1 MIIKN
6 VKIFINRKF
15 VNGTIEFSDV
25 ILSIDAENDILI
37 NGDSNSQSNPG
48 NIDIIDGSGCYL
60 IPGLID
66 VHTHGAMNA
75 DASDGS
81 TEGIETMGRYYAAQ
95 GVTGWCPTTMTL
107 KEPELAKA
115 VSSIADYERPI
126 NGAKVL
132 GIHMEGPFVSKEKC
146 GAQNPDNISLP
157 NLDLIHRLNDISGGL
172 IKLITIA
179 PEVPG
184 AIDFIKEASKE
195 FTISVG
201 HTMADYD
208 TALNAFRSGANH
220 ATHLFNAM
228 PPLGHRDPGV
238 IGASFD
244 GGAMVELITD
254 GFHIS
259 PSVIRITHQLFEDR
273 LILISDSLRCA
284 GMPDGDYEL
293 GGQMIT
299 MTDGKAYMKGTTTI
313 AGSSIHLIEGLRRA
327 VSFGIPLEDAVL
339 AATFSPAKSIG
350 VDNEVGRIAVGRAA
364 DLVLLDKDLNVKH
377 VFIDGQ
383 SIK

>member
-6 VKIFINRKF
+6 AKVFINGAFNAFDVEFDTNIIR
-15 VNGTIEFSDV
+15 IENRIDTSKHSDKDV
-25 ILSIDAENDILI
+25 I
-37 NGDSNSQSNPG
+37 NGD
-48 NIDIIDGSGCYL
+48 DCFL

-75 DASDGS
+75 DASDGD
-81 TEGIETMGRYYAAQ
+81 TQGIESMARFYAAQ
-95 GVTGWCPTTMTL
+95 GVTAWCPTTMTL
-107 KEPELAKA
+107 KEPELTNAIK
-115 VSSIADYERPI
+115 SIANYKRP
-126 NGAKVL
+126 NDGAKVM
-132 GIHMEGPFVSKEKC
+132 GVHMEGPFVSREKC

-157 NLDLIHRLNDISGGL
+157 DIKMIHRLNDLSGGL

-184 AIDFIKEASKE
+184 ALDFIKEASKE
-195 FTISVG
+195 FAISVG
-201 HTMADYD
+201 HTTSDYA
-208 TALNAFRSGANH
+208 TAMEAFSAGANH

-228 PPLGHRDPGV
+228 PPLGHREPGV
-238 IGASFD
+238 VGAAFD
-244 GGAMVELITD
+244 SGAWVELITD

-259 PSVIRITHQLFEDR
+259 PSVIRITHKMFGDK

-327 VSFGIPLEDAVL
+327 VSFGIPLEDAIT
-339 AATFSPAKSIG
+339 AATLTPAKSIG
-350 VDNEVGRIAVGRAA
+350 IEGSAGTIEVGRAA
-364 DLVLLDKDLNVKH
+364 DLVLLDKDLNVKQ

-383 SIK
+383 AI